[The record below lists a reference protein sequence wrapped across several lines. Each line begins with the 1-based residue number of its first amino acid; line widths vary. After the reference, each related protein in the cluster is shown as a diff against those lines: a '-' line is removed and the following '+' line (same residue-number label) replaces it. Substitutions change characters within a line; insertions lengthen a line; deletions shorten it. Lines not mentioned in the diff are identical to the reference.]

1 MGNIKDIIA
10 STNAQIINK
19 HTNEKMKP
27 FGVPQGEL
35 LGYNKAGYPVYN
47 INGKRLIPLGFYV
60 NEEKF
65 ADYYMT
71 AKEITEKGMR
81 MPTGGSQKL
90 LETPDVNALLHY
102 SLDFF
107 RNNFNLSK
115 NMKIKDIMQLGKM
128 MMKDLPQ
135 MMRG

>member
-1 MGNIKDIIA
+1 
-10 STNAQIINK
+10 
-19 HTNEKMKP
+19 MKP

-35 LGYNKAGYPVYN
+35 LGYNKLGYPVYN
-47 INGKRLIPLGFYV
+47 INGQKLIPLGFYV
-60 NEEKF
+60 NEAKF
-65 ADYYMT
+65 VEYYTT

-81 MPTGGSQKL
+81 MPTGGNQKL
-90 LETPDVNALLHY
+90 LDKPDVNQLLHY

-115 NMKIKDIMQLGKM
+115 NMKIKDIMALGKM

-135 MMRG
+135 MMR

>member
-1 MGNIKDIIA
+1 MGNIKDVIA
-10 STNAQIINK
+10 NTNAQIINK
-19 HTNEKMKP
+19 HANEKMKP

-47 INGKRLIPLGFYV
+47 INGQKLIPLGFYV
-60 NEEKF
+60 TEDKF

-71 AKEITEKGMR
+71 AKEITDKGMR
-81 MPTGGSQKL
+81 TPTGGQGKL
-90 LETPDVNALLHY
+90 LERPDVNQLLHY

-128 MMKDLPQ
+128 MMKDLPA